1 MRHADAAAQGSTSRE
16 RRNRV
21 MTRRHFMGNRTYK
34 GLTYTLELEAVD
46 ESVFK
51 AHAKL
56 WPSGPE
62 VSIVDEASAHAL
74 KQAEAGIKQVIEQRE
89 AGAVV
94 RERLPERTY
103 GDATY
108 TIIVRTEATRVVA
121 EVYFNRPNAL
131 PRRPGPGIFF
141 ALFEGKTKE
150 RAVGQA
156 ERGVKAKIDKERAG
170 RRSRA
175 L

>member
-1 MRHADAAAQGSTSRE
+1 
-16 RRNRV
+16 

-34 GLTYTLELEAVD
+34 GLTCTLELEAIQD
-46 ESVFK
+46 AVFK

-62 VSIVDEASAHAL
+62 VSVVDEASDTAL
-74 KQAEAGIKQVIEQRE
+74 AQAEIGIKQVIEQRE

-103 GDATY
+103 GDVRY

-121 EVYFNRPNAL
+121 ELYYIRASAL
-131 PRRPGPGIFF
+131 PRRPGPGTFF
-141 ALFEGKTKE
+141 ALFPGKTK
-150 RAVGQA
+150 AGAIGQA
-156 ERGVKAKIDKERAG
+156 ERRFKAKIDTERAG
-170 RRSRA
+170 QRGRA
-175 L
+175 R